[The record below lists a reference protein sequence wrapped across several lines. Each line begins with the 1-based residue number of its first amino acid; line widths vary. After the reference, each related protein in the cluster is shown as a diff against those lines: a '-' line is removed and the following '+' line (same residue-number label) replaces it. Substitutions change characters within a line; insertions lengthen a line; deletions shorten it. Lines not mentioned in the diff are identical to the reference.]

1 AEAVDRV
8 DVRLLHHLQELP
20 GVGAQALD
28 VPALALGV
36 DRVEGKARFPGSG
49 ESGDAD
55 QLIPRQPDG
64 DVFEVV
70 LAGAVDDQLVCSSHE
85 QASLA
90 AVDGSNKCSIG
101 PASGSDPNNGAR
113 LTARLP
119 SRRWSARRSGS

>member
-20 GVGAQALD
+20 RVGAQALD

-36 DRVEGKARFPGSG
+36 DRVEGKARFPGPR
-49 ESGDAD
+49 ESGHAD
-55 QLIPRQPDG
+55 QRIPRQPDG

-90 AVDGSNKCSIG
+90 AVDRSNKCSCRTG
-101 PASGSDPNNGAR
+101 QSPLVGASE
-113 LTARLP
+113 P
-119 SRRWSARRSGS
+119 STTRKPTPQKIAT